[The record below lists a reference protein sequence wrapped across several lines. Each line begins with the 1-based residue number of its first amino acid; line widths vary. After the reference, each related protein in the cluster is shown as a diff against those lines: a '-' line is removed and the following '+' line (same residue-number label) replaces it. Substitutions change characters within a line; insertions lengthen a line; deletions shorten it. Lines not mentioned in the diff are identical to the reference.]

1 MFVQDEYRFTEPI
14 VELASTSDRD
24 VMAQALAALY
34 VAGATLATL
43 TVLLPHSRSANE
55 VGLLAIVA
63 NAYLVGAA
71 LFWRA
76 RTLPDRALPIALLW
90 GTTLITGV
98 AYFSAQAPSPLVF
111 FYLWVFLYAS
121 YFFSARETAVQIFY
135 AGLAYGGLLALRPPA
150 SGVAE
155 WWLVGIGT
163 LLVAAILI
171 RLMRTRVESLIAKLY
186 DAARNDPLTGI
197 TNRRGF
203 REQLDL
209 ELERARR
216 AGGEMTVVSGDIDHF
231 KEVNDRG
238 GQQAGN
244 HVLKRL
250 AEVLE
255 AHRRKLDLVARVGGE
270 EFALVLPDAG
280 GMEAFAICERL
291 RVAVQSA
298 FEQDLV
304 PVTISFGLAS
314 FPSQGETAASLL
326 RASEEALHAAKQSG
340 RDRTVLYSTA
350 LQAGALA
357 DPGARD
363 VAGERF
369 VALVVDLAEAVDLRF
384 SGSARHSETVGR
396 YSAMMAR
403 ELGLSEPR
411 VERVQLAGMLHDIGK
426 VAVPDRILGKPGK
439 LSDEEFEIIRGHPE
453 FGAQILEHPRLAD
466 VREWV
471 GAHHERPD
479 GRGYPRGLVG
489 KEIPLEARILAV
501 ADAYEAMTSDRSYR
515 SSIGHEEARAELQR
529 CAGTQFDEQVVAALL
544 RVLEREARNAELALA
559 HAQPHG

>member
-1 MFVQDEYRFTEPI
+1 MFVQDEYRAAEPK

-34 VAGATLATL
+34 VAGATLAML
-43 TVLLPHSRSANE
+43 TVLLPHSRSANDAA
-55 VGLLAIVA
+55 LLAIVA
-63 NAYLVGAA
+63 NAYLIGAA

-121 YFFSARETAVQIFY
+121 YFFSARETAVQVFY
-135 AGLAYGGLLALRPPA
+135 AALAYGWLLALRPPA

-163 LLVAAILI
+163 LLVAVILI
-171 RLMRTRVESLIAKLY
+171 RLMRARVESLIAKLY
-186 DAARNDPLTGI
+186 EAARNDPLTGI
-197 TNRRGF
+197 ANRRGF
-203 REQLDL
+203 REHLDL

-216 AGGEMTVVSGDIDHF
+216 GGGEMTVVSGDIDHF

-255 AHRRKLDLVARVGGE
+255 ANRRKLDLVARVGGE

-280 GMEAFAICERL
+280 GIEAFAICERL

-298 FEQDLV
+298 FEHDLV

-350 LQAGALA
+350 LQAGVLA
-357 DPGARD
+357 DAGD

-384 SGSARHSETVGR
+384 SGNARHSETVGR

-426 VAVPDRILGKPGK
+426 VAVPDRILRKPGK
-439 LSDEEFEIIRGHPE
+439 LSEEEFQIIQGHPQ

-515 SSIGHEEARAELQR
+515 SSIGHDEARGELQR

-544 RVLEREARNAELALA
+544 RVLQREARNAELALA